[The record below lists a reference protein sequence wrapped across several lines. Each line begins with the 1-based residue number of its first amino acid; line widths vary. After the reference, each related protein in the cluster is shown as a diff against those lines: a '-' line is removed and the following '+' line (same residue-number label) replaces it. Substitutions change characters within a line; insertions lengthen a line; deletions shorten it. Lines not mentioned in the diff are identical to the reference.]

1 MKMAGQKQKRGFGIG
16 TGKGGKFNVAGLPR
30 TSTVRGL
37 LKTLLFVCVLIAV
50 LAGFAFLEGYVKKQ
64 SAGSQGTRT
73 IEIAVDTPAWLSD
86 EIKNRVY
93 AAAAAEVNNGGDD
106 ENIAAS
112 VQRDIRQTVPW
123 LNDARVQITHNSIR
137 ISGRWRK
144 PIAVVTADK
153 SKFFLDADLVVLD
166 YVPLKDLSV
175 VTVSGLEF
183 AKKTPTPGEVW
194 QGEDLAAGLAVLNK
208 IERMDATVSA
218 KKPLLREI
226 DRIDV
231 GNFDGRRN
239 KREPHIVLYTKTNT
253 QIIWGAEIG
262 AWQRHL
268 ESPDDDKL
276 AKLYTYYQQHGT
288 LSDVKYI
295 NLRDPRQ
302 TIYLPVDKY

>member
-1 MKMAGQKQKRGFGIG
+1 MGI
-16 TGKGGKFNVAGLPR
+16 GGKFNVAGL
-30 TSTVRGL
+30 
-37 LKTLLFVCVLIAV
+37 LKTLLCVCVFIAV
-50 LAGFAFLEGYVKKQ
+50 LAGFALLEGYVKKQ
-64 SAGSQGTRT
+64 SAISQGTRT
-73 IEIAVDTPAWLSD
+73 IEIAVETPTWLTD

-93 AAAAAEVNNGGDD
+93 AAAASEVNNGGDD

-112 VQRDIRQTVPW
+112 VQRDIQQTVPW

-137 ISGRWRK
+137 ISGQWRK
-144 PIAVVTADK
+144 PIALVTTDPPRPPSGQVEAGK
-153 SKFFLDADLVVLD
+153 NKFYLDTDLVVLD
-166 YVPLKDLSV
+166 YVPLKNLSV

-194 QGEDLAAGLAVLNK
+194 QGEDLAAGLAVLNRM
-208 IERMDATVSA
+208 ERMDATVSP
-218 KKPLLREI
+218 KKPLLSEVN
-226 DRIDV
+226 RIDV

-239 KREPHIVLYTKTNT
+239 KKEPHIVLFTKDNT

-262 AWQRHL
+262 TWQRHL

-288 LSDVKYI
+288 LSGVKYI